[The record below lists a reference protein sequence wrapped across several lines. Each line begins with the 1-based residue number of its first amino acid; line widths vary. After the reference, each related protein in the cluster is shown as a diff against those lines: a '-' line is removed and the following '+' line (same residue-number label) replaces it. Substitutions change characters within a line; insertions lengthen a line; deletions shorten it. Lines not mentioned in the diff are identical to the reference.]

1 MMQNKETR
9 QLLIRGANSSEEN
22 SFKWFSPQSGNSLE
36 KQNLELMEGIYAIM
50 GWNKDKKY
58 NVDGRIALAGNLPV
72 LLFDLSVSIPEE
84 YRQIKNS
91 AEAST
96 YPSSQGI
103 TNTIESRM

>member
-1 MMQNKETR
+1 MQNKEMR
-9 QLLIRGANSSEEN
+9 QILIRGANSSEEN
-22 SFKWFSPQSGNSLE
+22 SFKWFSPQSENSLE
-36 KQNLELMEGIYAIM
+36 KQNPELMEGIYTIM
-50 GWNKDKKY
+50 EWNKDKKY

-84 YRQIKNS
+84 YRQSKNS
-91 AEAST
+91 AESST

>member
-9 QLLIRGANSSEEN
+9 QILIRGANSSEEN

-36 KQNLELMEGIYAIM
+36 KQNPELMEGIYEIM

-72 LLFDLSVSIPEE
+72 LLFDLNVSIPEE
-84 YRQIKNS
+84 YRKSKNS
-91 AEAST
+91 AEASA
-96 YPSSQGI
+96 YPSNQGI
-103 TNTIESRM
+103 ITPIESRM

>member
-1 MMQNKETR
+1 
-9 QLLIRGANSSEEN
+9 
-22 SFKWFSPQSGNSLE
+22 
-36 KQNLELMEGIYAIM
+36 MEGIYSIM

-91 AEAST
+91 AEAPT

-103 TNTIESRM
+103 ITPIENRM